1 MDGNLRKEKRALSVV
16 PETSI
21 FPRYVYWRY
30 HKLQYTFKVF
40 DLRYDRPKVDFLLSV
55 LEASPFQ
62 VQDGRRR
69 QSPYSLN
76 KAVASSSSIRPIDP

>member
-1 MDGNLRKEKRALSVV
+1 MDGNLRKEERALSVV

-21 FPRYVYWRY
+21 FE
-30 HKLQYTFKVF
+30 
-40 DLRYDRPKVDFLLSV
+40 LRYDRPKVDFLLSV